1 MPPRARM
8 FFATMTLA
16 LLFIPAVALYSEL
29 IKASDICAQRLPY
42 VLTYAAVIG
51 ADLVVFLFVVT
62 NRIAYRGERA

>member
-1 MPPRARM
+1 M

-16 LLFIPAVALYSEL
+16 LLLIPAVALYSEL
-29 IKASDICAQRLPY
+29 IKGSETCSQRLPY

-51 ADLVVFLFVVT
+51 ADLVVFLFIVT